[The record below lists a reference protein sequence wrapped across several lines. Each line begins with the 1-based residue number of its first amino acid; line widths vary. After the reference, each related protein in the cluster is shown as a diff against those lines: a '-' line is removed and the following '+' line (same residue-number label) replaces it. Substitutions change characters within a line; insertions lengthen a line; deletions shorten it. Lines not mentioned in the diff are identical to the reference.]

1 MAVFLWLPQFHITL
15 TIIHRLFVMEAE
27 SSKQEKEGL
36 EALITLMKS
45 GGCKMD
51 GGEGGGTSNNKL
63 DYYLGSTPHVHLM
76 TLTTPKSSSFLLCVI
91 AGAKLLRLFY
101 TKKAYMY
108 QST

>member
-1 MAVFLWLPQFHITL
+1 
-15 TIIHRLFVMEAE
+15 MEAE

-45 GGCKMD
+45 GGCEMD

-91 AGAKLLRLFY
+91 AGARLLTAILY
-101 TKKAYMY
+101 
-108 QST
+108 